1 METKVKLRSYRI
13 RTERASTITVVD
25 AVLATCATQPSFL
38 PISIGPSLSKQEF
51 VGGAM
56 GSGNPTRELVL
67 EAYNLFGKD
76 AHVSSILSLG
86 SGRLGALAAPSTGGQ
101 EEWMDVLRDMV
112 KGCEQVAQEMETQV
126 GHLGIYYRF
135 SVDQGLQR
143 IYGVNPNDI
152 GWLNTQANSYL
163 DDAEVSRKLDHCVES
178 LRLRQGQVTL
188 EQLSM
193 WCSVRDKSI
202 LMSH

>member
-1 METKVKLRSYRI
+1 M
-13 RTERASTITVVD
+13 D
-25 AVLATCATQPSFL
+25 AILATCATQPSFL
-38 PISIGPSLSKQEF
+38 PISIGSSLSRQELI
-51 VGGAM
+51 GGAM
-56 GSGNPTRELVL
+56 GSGNPCRELVS
-67 EAYNLFGKD
+67 EAYSLFGKD
-76 AHVSSILSLG
+76 RHVSTILSLG

-101 EEWMDVLRDMV
+101 EEWMNVLRDMV
-112 KGCEQVAQEMETQV
+112 KGHEQVAQEMETQV

-135 SVDQGLQR
+135 SVEQGLPR

-152 GWLNTQANSYL
+152 GWLNTQVDSYL
-163 DDAEVSRKLDHCVES
+163 HDAQVSRKLDHCVES